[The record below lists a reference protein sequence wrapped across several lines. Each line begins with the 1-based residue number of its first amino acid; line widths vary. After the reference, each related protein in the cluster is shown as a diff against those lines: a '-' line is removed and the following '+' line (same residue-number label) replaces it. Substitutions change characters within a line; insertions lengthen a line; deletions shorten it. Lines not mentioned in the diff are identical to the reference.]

1 MTVIP
6 VFSVQFQHILTVI
19 PTDILQSSNMY
30 SKIIAIVA
38 AVKNVRSTRSVKYIA
53 NDVSQSL

>member
-6 VFSVQFQHILTVI
+6 VFSVHFQHILAVI

-38 AVKNVRSTRSVKYIA
+38 VVKNVRSTRSVKYIA